1 MAPLQKRAL
10 YSFLIGLVMAIAL
23 AVVFIIKDVTTFDED
38 KGFRFIVYAL
48 WIGVPL
54 VYLILMSITIRK
66 PSQVDERDR
75 RIMDKAPYT
84 QVLAIIFS
92 LVIWVIALTETY
104 QVEREVPLIFIS
116 LIMISTLIVS
126 TLAQSLGILIGYW
139 RS

>member
-1 MAPLQKRAL
+1 
-10 YSFLIGLVMAIAL
+10 MAIAL